1 MTAIL
6 IFNAVMILLAAGIA
20 TRLLPPSLYTGL
32 LEALH
37 VTVGITTP
45 APEKLRLIALLW
57 IAIITLLTDGLVF
70 VFFLLLHILK

>member
-6 IFNAVMILLAAGIA
+6 IFNAVMVLLAAGIA
-20 TRLLPPSLYTGL
+20 TRVLPPSLYTGL

-45 APEKLRLIALLW
+45 PPEKLWLFALLW
-57 IAIITLLTDGLVF
+57 IAIITILTDGLLF
-70 VFFLLLHILK
+70 VFFLLVYQLK